1 VSIVQNGCLVV
12 KEELWLK
19 TPYHVVQLPRR
30 TSAAQNAKKTFQ
42 PCLALLA
49 WLTWSLMMHFG
60 STISQLQAARP
71 ILPEWKFEYSL
82 QLFAKLFNWLTQV
95 FNSSILF
102 LFWYLMISW
111 SALWLRQVDT
121 GMWRHLRT
129 GWVHGR
135 GYLRTRSDAT
145 WKSLTGFI
153 HSEAEFS

>member
-19 TPYHVVQLPRR
+19 TPYHVVQLPCCA
-30 TSAAQNAKKTFQ
+30 SAAQNAKKTFQ
-42 PCLALLA
+42 PHLALLA
-49 WLTWSLMMHFG
+49 WPTWSLMMHFG

-71 ILPEWKFEYSL
+71 ILLEWKFEYSL
-82 QLFAKLFNWLTQV
+82 QLCTKLFNWLTQV
-95 FNSSILF
+95 FNSSISF

-135 GYLRTRSDAT
+135 GYLRTCSDAT